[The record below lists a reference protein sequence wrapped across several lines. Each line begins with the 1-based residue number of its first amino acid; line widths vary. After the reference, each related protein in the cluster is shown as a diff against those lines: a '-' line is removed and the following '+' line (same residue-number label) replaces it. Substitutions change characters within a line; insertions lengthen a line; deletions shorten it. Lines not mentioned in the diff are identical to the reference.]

1 MKRLSIIIP
10 TYNMEALLGRCLDS
24 IVASPAIDQIEVVVV
39 NDGSRDGSLAIAQ
52 GYEARFPQS
61 VRVVDKPNGNYGST
75 INAALP
81 LLQGEWVKIL
91 DADDRFDVAL
101 VEQFVEALGRAEGAD
116 MMLTPY
122 IEERH
127 EGLRRVD
134 CDIYSRNRYEYGR
147 IYDAERLFADGVVR
161 LIAMH
166 SVAYRTALLRE
177 MGYRQS
183 EGISYTDQEWVFYPL
198 FGVERIVFADIPLY
212 IYNLTREGQTMDPRV
227 MLRSLTGLVAVT
239 EAMSAHY
246 ASAHTE
252 SMSPARRAFLQE
264 ALRCRHRVVY
274 RLWLLAMPDEEFSS
288 AEFEA
293 SDQRMVELA
302 KLCGLGRVAVPVN
315 NVLGFDLLDRWR
327 RCGRRYP
334 SWVRSLLRWADNAM
348 IRLHALV
355 FGRKG

>member
-24 IVASPAIDQIEVVVV
+24 IVASSAIDQIEVVVV
-39 NDGSRDGSLAIAQ
+39 NDGSSDGSLAIAQ
-52 GYEARFPQS
+52 EYEARLPQS

-91 DADDRFDVAL
+91 DADDCFDVVL
-101 VEQFVEALGRAEGAD
+101 VEQYVEALERAAGAD

-122 IEERH
+122 IEKRH

-134 CDIYSRNRYEYGR
+134 CDIYSRNQYEYGR
-147 IYDAERLFADGVVR
+147 IYDAEQLFADGVVR

-166 SVAYRTALLRE
+166 SVAYRTALLRD

-198 FGVERIVFADIPLY
+198 FEVGRVVFADIPLY

-227 MLRSLTGLVAVT
+227 MLRSLAGLVAVT
-239 EAMSAHY
+239 EAMSERFATTDVG
-246 ASAHTE
+246 A
-252 SMSPARRAFLQE
+252 MSPKRRAFLQE
-264 ALRCRHRVVY
+264 ALRRRHRVVY
-274 RLWLLAMPDEEFSS
+274 RLWLLAMPDNEFSS

-293 SDQRMVELA
+293 FDQRMTMLA
-302 KLCGLGRVAVPVN
+302 EQCALGPIAVPVN
-315 NVLGFDLLDRWR
+315 NVLGFDLLGRWR
-327 RCGRRYP
+327 KCGRRYP

-348 IRLHALV
+348 IRLHALL